1 MFCHVVR
8 DILGLESGKTWND
21 VRRELSDEQVIGI
34 HTAFRSLWPED
45 TDLSE
50 LLPRPKKDTFRAVY
64 LGTSDPRT
72 VVATAVGWLP
82 YFDQVVLAHPFTNPL
97 RVRPEYSP
105 VESPSQHKAQTLKN
119 VLLLLTLE
127 PFIRTGHVH
136 LIPNPGDINPHF
148 GMAALRMAEQR
159 TAVWKTDP
167 RCAGALK
174 ALAEDDQQRF
184 MRQLPES
191 ALRQFMREDLPE
203 ASDAEIEAT
212 IAYMKLELEADPCA
226 LLQPINPGEENSQL
240 LYYTGYSLEA
250 ALYLASLTGSIVY
263 TDVEAHW
270 QQLHMHAGQA
280 SQPPSADWGPVA
292 RGLRTV
298 DFPISTDVRT
308 ICEDLQA
315 GRFGRMR
322 LAFRQLAG
330 AFDGAS
336 GPPQPNHIE
345 LQMANAAQAMQGEQ
359 AKVPNAERL
368 AGHIGLSIPSG
379 GFERNDVRRL
389 LLTFGRAKSVRPI
402 PFAMLIKLEAASASD
417 G

>member
-1 MFCHVVR
+1 
-8 DILGLESGKTWND
+8 
-21 VRRELSDEQVIGI
+21 VRRELSDEQVAAI
-34 HTAFRSLWPED
+34 HKAFRSLWPED

-50 LLPRPKKDTFRAVY
+50 LLPRPKKGRFRAVY

-72 VVATAVGWLP
+72 VEAIALGWLP
-82 YFDQVVLAHPFTNPL
+82 FFDEVVLPHPFVNPI

-105 VESPSQHKAQTLKN
+105 IESPTQHKAQTLKN

-127 PFIRTGHVH
+127 PFIWTGHVH
-136 LIPNPGDINPHF
+136 LVPNPGDFNPQF
-148 GMAALRMAEQR
+148 GMTTLQMAKGRAAG
-159 TAVWKTDP
+159 WKP
-167 RCAGALK
+167 GLSSVGMLK

-191 ALRQFMREDLPE
+191 TLRQFMRQDLPA
-203 ASDAEIEAT
+203 ASDAEIDAAV
-212 IAYMKLELEADPCA
+212 AYMKLELEGDPCA
-226 LLQPINPGEENSQL
+226 LLQPIDPGEENSQL
-240 LYYTGYSLEA
+240 LYYSGYSLEA
-250 ALYLASLTGSIVY
+250 ALYLASLTGSAIY
-263 TDVEAHW
+263 TDIEAHW
-270 QQLHMHAGQA
+270 QQLHMHARQA
-280 SQPPSADWGPVA
+280 NQPSSAEWGPVV

-298 DFPISTDVRT
+298 GFPINTDVQT
-308 ICEDLQA
+308 IYEDLQA

-322 LAFRQLAG
+322 LAFRQLAE

-345 LQMANAAQAMQGEQ
+345 RQMANAAQTMPGERN
-359 AKVPNAERL
+359 KVPNAERL
-368 AGHIGLSIPSG
+368 AGHIELSVPSG

-402 PFAMLIKLEAASASD
+402 PFAMLIKLTAASASD